1 MTNTMN
7 TTIIAR
13 NYRKILK
20 SAKPADIA
28 TAATWYVEAES
39 IARSIADDVEV
50 GASVIAAF
58 SPRQRWSTNVR
69 MAQAFMAC
77 EDVRTLG
84 NNLRMAANA
93 LNSGFDALKGL
104 KTNAFARAIAGD
116 TEAVVIDV
124 WMMRAA
130 GFEHDSPNVTQY
142 RMASDAVRRVAG
154 EWNIDPRTMQALIW
168 ILQRGEA
175 F

>member
-1 MTNTMN
+1 MNTNT
-7 TTIIAR
+7 IAR

-20 SAKPADIA
+20 SATPADIA
-28 TAATWYVEAES
+28 TAATWYVEAEA
-39 IARSIADDVEV
+39 IAREIADDVTV

-58 SPRQRWSTNVR
+58 SPRQRWATNVR
-69 MAQAFMAC
+69 MARAFMAC
-77 EDVRTLG
+77 EEVRTLG

-93 LNSGFDALKGL
+93 LNSGFDALKGP

-130 GFEHDSPNVTQY
+130 GFESDSPNLTQY
-142 RMASDAVRRVAG
+142 RMATDAVNRVAG
-154 EWNIDPRTMQALIW
+154 EWDIDPRTMQALIW
-168 ILQRGEA
+168 ILIRGEA
-175 F
+175 Y